1 VSSSEQQG
9 FIQEYVPGLKQELFI
24 YCRLCRRIFPVMF
37 KPRPQVRLRCT
48 CGHEAPLV
56 ELDVCKSEKSAKAH
70 AAFYE
75 KIYQA
80 AKSALRDAGIPLPP
94 SGKFRMADYMEPDGL
109 PSSGPRED
117 ESDARNGLLPLLQD
131 EDDEQP
137 SPERV
142 SARLASFDEQVKGCA
157 DPFAKH
163 DALSATIEWTYVR
176 RHHDPRARER
186 FIDACHQDMDLAP
199 ALVAAAREKLKG
211 GGERVR
217 LAFTSFKHLALVLED
232 DGLDAQALEV
242 YERAMKLG
250 LKGYDEKAAELRA
263 RLGKA

>member
-1 VSSSEQQG
+1 MSASEQG

-48 CGHEAPLV
+48 CGHEAPLA
-56 ELDVCKSEKSAKAH
+56 ELDVCKSERSAKAH

-94 SGKFRMADYMEPDGL
+94 SGKFRVADYMEPDGL

-117 ESDARNGLLPLLQD
+117 ESDAKSALLPLLHD
-131 EDDEQP
+131 EDDERP

-142 SARLASFDEQVKGCA
+142 SARLKGFDESLQA
-157 DPFAKH
+157 APDPFARH
-163 DALSATIEWTYVR
+163 EALSQAIEWTYVR

-199 ALVAAAREKLKG
+199 ALVAAARERLKT
-211 GGERVR
+211 GERVR

-242 YERAMKLG
+242 YERAITLG
-250 LKGYDEKAAELRA
+250 LKGYEAKAAELRA
-263 RLGKA
+263 KLGRA